1 MQCFCCFLYTFFFSV
16 EGILDGWVKKGGN
29 FFFKSYDNGK
39 LNMHTATQAKET
51 AVMAKGA
58 C

>member
-16 EGILDGWVKKGGN
+16 EGILAGWVKKK
-29 FFFKSYDNGK
+29 KSYDNGK
-39 LNMHTATQAKET
+39 LNMQTQAKKT

>member
-1 MQCFCCFLYTFFFSV
+1 MFLLFLVHFLFFCRRD
-16 EGILDGWVKKGGN
+16 IGWMGKKK
-29 FFFKSYDNGK
+29 KSYDNGK
-39 LNMHTATQAKET
+39 LNMQTQAKKT